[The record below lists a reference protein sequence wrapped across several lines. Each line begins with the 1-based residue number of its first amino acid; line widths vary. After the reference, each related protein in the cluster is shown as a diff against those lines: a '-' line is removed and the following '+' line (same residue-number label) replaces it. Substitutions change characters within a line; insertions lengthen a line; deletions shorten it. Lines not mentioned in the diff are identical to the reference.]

1 MESADERPPRRVIGV
16 TCLDIHDFLD
26 RRQANMESTDERRL
40 RRVVGV
46 PAPDIGDLAI
56 LLSTCDSVVKVGRNL
71 RTCAGS
77 VEGLGVERFN
87 LGIEIDRLNEIKAAM
102 RDSIQEQ
109 ASSGQKGRSLIH
121 DRLEEWGALEETMT
135 ETIVAAEQVISL
147 LKQSSPADGL
157 LGWRKLLQS
166 RVDKVD
172 TW

>member
-26 RRQANMESTDERRL
+26 RRPANMESTDERRL

-46 PAPDIGDLAI
+46 PTPDIGDLAI
-56 LLSTCDSVVKVGRNL
+56 LLSTCDSVFKVGRNL
-71 RTCAGS
+71 RTCVGS

-87 LGIEIDRLNEIKAAM
+87 LGIVIDRLNEIK
-102 RDSIQEQ
+102 
-109 ASSGQKGRSLIH
+109 
-121 DRLEEWGALEETMT
+121 EEWGALEETMT
-135 ETIVAAEQVISL
+135 ETIVAAEQVKSL
-147 LKQSSPADGL
+147 LKQSSPDDGL